1 MQAEQRAGSRPRIFY
16 GWYMVAAGMGIHLWI
31 SVVWVYAK
39 QVFFT
44 PISMHFGWSRAL
56 MSGAFALE
64 RLEGSIVSPIEGFL
78 VDRYGP
84 RRIMVI
90 GAFITGLGIM
100 SLSFLNNI
108 YMFYASILLV
118 SLGQSMA
125 LGIPRTWAIV
135 QWFRRLRGRA
145 LGIGGSGAILSG
157 PMLIITVLLVQNYG
171 WRSAFIMLGLSVW
184 IINLPLTLVFRGRP
198 QDYGYLPDGDLPEEA
213 KPEPA
218 EDSSEGEAQ
227 PARQSRNSEESSE
240 GSLGVKQA
248 LATPAF
254 WLLSLVFGA
263 QTLGTNA
270 LNIHL
275 IPYFESIGFSTAQAV
290 SVLGA
295 FTLLSAIGRLGGGFA
310 FDMWNSRVVMAGI
323 MGSQALAF
331 LIMANVT
338 AYWQMLPFALFWGI
352 AFGGMIPAR
361 GYIISAY
368 FGTGSFGAIQGLTQS
383 VSVFGGM
390 LGPVLMGAIWD
401 MTGSYVIGIYI
412 ILAAAALAIPLLL
425 LARPPKLPQPVETV

>member
-1 MQAEQRAGSRPRIFY
+1 MQAEQSARTRPRIFY

-84 RRIMVI
+84 RKIMVI
-90 GAFITGLGIM
+90 GTFITGAGIM

-108 YMFYASILLV
+108 YMFYISILVV

-145 LGIGGSGAILSG
+145 LGIGGSGASLSG
-157 PMLIITVLLVQNYG
+157 PLLFITLFLVEFLG
-171 WRSAFIMLGLSVW
+171 WRPAFIVLGLSVW
-184 IINLPLTLVFRGRP
+184 IINLPLAMVFRGRP
-198 QDYGYLPDGDLPEEA
+198 HEYGYLPDGDPPEEE

-218 EDSSEGEAQ
+218 KDAAEGQAQ
-227 PARQSRNSEESSE
+227 PARQPAREESTE
-240 GSLGVKQA
+240 ASLSVKQA
-248 LATPAF
+248 LLTPSF

-290 SVLGA
+290 SVIGW
-295 FTLLSAIGRLGGGFA
+295 FTVLSAIGRLGGGFA

-323 MGSQALAF
+323 MGCQVIGF
-331 LIMANVT
+331 FIMANVT
-338 AYWQMLPFALFWGI
+338 SYWQVVPFALFWGL

-368 FGTGSFGAIQGLTQS
+368 FGPGSFGAIQGLTQS

-390 LGPVLMGAIWD
+390 IGPVLMGLVFD
-401 MTGSYVIGIYI
+401 LTDSYVLAIYI
-412 ILAAAALAIPLLL
+412 IMAAAALAIPLLL
-425 LARPPKLPQPVETV
+425 VARPPKLPEPAESA

>member
-1 MQAEQRAGSRPRIFY
+1 MQAEQSARARPRIFY

-84 RRIMVI
+84 RKIMVI
-90 GAFITGLGIM
+90 GTFITGLGIM

-108 YMFYASILLV
+108 YMFYFSILLV
-118 SLGQSMA
+118 ALGQSMA

-145 LGIGGSGAILSG
+145 LGIGGSGASLSG
-157 PMLIITVLLVQNYG
+157 PLLFITLFLVEFLG
-171 WRSAFIMLGLSVW
+171 WRPAFIVLGLSVW
-184 IINLPLTLVFRGRP
+184 IINLPLAMVFRGRP
-198 QDYGYLPDGDLPEEA
+198 HEYGYLPDGDQPEEP

-218 EDSSEGEAQ
+218 RDASGDAAEGQTQ
-227 PARQSRNSEESSE
+227 PARQPAREESTE
-240 GSLGVKQA
+240 ASLSVKQA
-248 LATPAF
+248 LLTPSF

-290 SVLGA
+290 SVIGW
-295 FTLLSAIGRLGGGFA
+295 FTVLSAIGRLGGGFA

-323 MGSQALAF
+323 MGCQVIGF
-331 LIMANVT
+331 FIMANVT
-338 AYWQMLPFALFWGI
+338 SYWQVVPFALFWGL

-368 FGTGSFGAIQGLTQS
+368 FGPGSFGSIQGLTQS

-390 LGPVLMGAIWD
+390 IGPVLMGLVFD
-401 MTGSYVIGIYI
+401 LTDSYVIAIYI
-412 ILAAAALAIPLLL
+412 IMAAAALAIPLLL
-425 LARPPKLPQPVETV
+425 LARPPKLPAA

>member
-1 MQAEQRAGSRPRIFY
+1 MQAEQRAGPRPRIFY

-84 RRIMVI
+84 RKIMVI
-90 GAFITGLGIM
+90 GTFITGLGIM

-108 YMFYASILLV
+108 YMFYFSVLLV
-118 SLGQSMA
+118 ALGQSMA

-145 LGIGGSGAILSG
+145 LGIGGSGAIFSG
-157 PMLIITVLLVQNYG
+157 PMLIITVLLVQTYG
-171 WRSAFIMLGLSVW
+171 WRAAFIMLGLSVW
-184 IINLPLTLVFRGRP
+184 MINLPLAMVFRGRP
-198 QDYGYLPDGDLPEEA
+198 QDYGQLPDGDPPEETRPQPA
-213 KPEPA
+213 KDAA
-218 EDSSEGEAQ
+218 EGQAQ
-227 PARQSRNSEESSE
+227 PARRPANEDPTE
-240 GSLGVKQA
+240 GSMGVKQA
-248 LATPAF
+248 LATPSF

-263 QTLGTNA
+263 QTMGTNA

-323 MGSQALAF
+323 MGSQVLAF
-331 LIMANVT
+331 AIMANVT
-338 AYWQMLPFALFWGI
+338 AYWQILPFALFWGI

-368 FGTGSFGAIQGLTQS
+368 FGTGSFGAIQGLTQT

-390 LGPVLMGAIWD
+390 LGPVLMGLVFD

-425 LARPPKLPQPVETV
+425 LARPPELPQPVESS

>member
-1 MQAEQRAGSRPRIFY
+1 MQAEQSARTRPRIFY

-84 RRIMVI
+84 RKIMVI
-90 GAFITGLGIM
+90 GTFITGAGIM

-108 YMFYASILLV
+108 YMFYISILVV

-145 LGIGGSGAILSG
+145 LGIGGSGASLSG
-157 PMLIITVLLVQNYG
+157 PLLFITLFLVEFLG
-171 WRSAFIMLGLSVW
+171 WRPAFIVLGLSVW
-184 IINLPLTLVFRGRP
+184 IINLPLAMVFRGRP
-198 QDYGYLPDGDLPEEA
+198 HEYGYLPDGDPPEEA

-218 EDSSEGEAQ
+218 KDAAEGQAQ
-227 PARQSRNSEESSE
+227 PARRPANEESSE
-240 GSLGVKQA
+240 ASMGVKQA
-248 LATPAF
+248 LLTPSF

-290 SVLGA
+290 SVIGW
-295 FTLLSAIGRLGGGFA
+295 FTVLSAIGRLGGGFA

-323 MGSQALAF
+323 MGCQVIGF

-338 AYWQMLPFALFWGI
+338 AYWQVVPFALFWGL

-368 FGTGSFGAIQGLTQS
+368 FGPGSFGAIQGLTQS

-390 LGPVLMGAIWD
+390 IGPVLMGLVFD
-401 MTGSYVIGIYI
+401 LTDSYVLAIYI
-412 ILAAAALAIPLLL
+412 IMAAAALAIPLLL
-425 LARPPKLPQPVETV
+425 VARPPKLPAPVESA

>member
-1 MQAEQRAGSRPRIFY
+1 MQAEQGARARPRIFY

-44 PISMHFGWSRAL
+44 PISIHFGWSRAL

-78 VDRYGP
+78 VDKYGP
-84 RRIMVI
+84 RKIMVI
-90 GAFITGLGIM
+90 GTFITGLGII
-100 SLSFLNNI
+100 SLSFLQNI
-108 YMFYASILLV
+108 YMFYGSVLLV
-118 SLGQSMA
+118 ALGQSMA

-157 PMLIITVLLVQNYG
+157 PMLIITVVLVDHFG
-171 WRSAFIMLGLSVW
+171 WRAAFVMLGISVW
-184 IINLPLTLVFRGRP
+184 MINLPLAMVFRGRP
-198 QDYGYLPDGDLPEEA
+198 QEYGYLPDGDPPVEE
-213 KPEPA
+213 PEPA
-218 EDSSEGEAQ
+218 KEASEGEAQ
-227 PARQSRNSEESSE
+227 PARRTQEESTE

-248 LATPAF
+248 LATPSF

-263 QTLGTNA
+263 QTMGTNA

-323 MGSQALAF
+323 MGSQVLAF

-338 AYWQMLPFALFWGI
+338 AYWQILPFALFWGI

-368 FGTGSFGAIQGLTQS
+368 FGTGSFGAIQGLTQT

-390 LGPVLMGAIWD
+390 IGPVLMGFVFD
-401 MTGSYVIGIYI
+401 MTGSYVIAIYI
-412 ILAAAALAIPLLL
+412 ILAAAALVIPLLL
-425 LARPPKLPQPVETV
+425 LAKPPQLPAAAATA

>member
-1 MQAEQRAGSRPRIFY
+1 MQAEQRAGARPRIFY

-31 SVVWVYAK
+31 SVTWVYAK

-44 PISMHFGWSRAL
+44 PISMYFGWSRAL

-84 RRIMVI
+84 RIIMVI
-90 GAFITGLGIM
+90 GTFITGLGIM

-108 YMFYASILLV
+108 YMFYGSILLV

-145 LGIGGSGAILSG
+145 LGIGGSGAVLSG
-157 PMLIITVLLVQNYG
+157 PMLIITVLLVQNFG
-171 WRSAFIMLGLSVW
+171 WRAAFILLGLSVW
-184 IINLPLTLVFRGRP
+184 MINLPLAMVFRGRP
-198 QDYGYLPDGDLPEEA
+198 QDYGYLPDGDPPEDEETETA
-213 KPEPA
+213 KDAP
-218 EDSSEGEAQ
+218 EGEAQ
-227 PARQSRNSEESSE
+227 SSRTTQEESSE

-248 LATPAF
+248 LATPSF
-254 WLLSLVFGA
+254 WILSLVFGA
-263 QTLGTNA
+263 QTMGTNA

-310 FDMWNSRVVMAGI
+310 FDMWNSRVVMAAI
-323 MGSQALAF
+323 MGSQVIAF
-331 LIMANVT
+331 FIMANVT
-338 AYWQMLPFALFWGI
+338 AYWQILPFALFWGI

-368 FGTGSFGAIQGLTQS
+368 FGTGSFGAIQGLTQT

-390 LGPVLMGAIWD
+390 LGPVLMGLVFD
-401 MTGSYVIGIYI
+401 LTDSYVIAIYI
-412 ILAAAALAIPLLL
+412 ILVVAALAIPLLL
-425 LARPPKLPQPVETV
+425 LAKPPQLPQTAEAA